1 MSYAACTLEHMAQ
14 RDHAPKKISA
24 AEMADALLRSG
35 YLLESRVTRVLQS
48 INYNVEP
55 NWTYP
60 DPETGKPRELDIYAT
75 GDQWLDRGRGGRG
88 IYEEVGFELLI
99 ECVNNPQPVVF
110 FTRDDRLAKYN
121 AATIPCH
128 GRPLSMKAKGG
139 KEERVTE
146 FLKMQDF
153 HRYCTPKHAT
163 QYCSFSQK
171 KGSTEWMALH
181 EDDHFLTFKKLDDA
195 LWHRF
200 DEVSEEDDEEQ
211 VDAKVAKDAPE
222 EAISLWFMFP
232 ILVLEGELLEVP
244 ANSRRIKPRKTDH
257 VRFAQTVIHDGHK
270 YVTHIDVVTERSLR
284 RFLRVLDEE
293 FDEIYRRVYCEG
305 DALEAAIK
313 GGNLVAEEPPT
324 GRNGH

>member
-1 MSYAACTLEHMAQ
+1 MSHVRCTLEPMAP
-14 RDHAPKKISA
+14 RDPPKKISA

-35 YLLESRVTRVLQS
+35 YLLESRVARVLRS
-48 INYNVEP
+48 IRYDVEP

-110 FTRDDRLAKYN
+110 FTRDDASAKFN
-121 AATIPCH
+121 AGTIPCH
-128 GRPLSMKAKGG
+128 GRPSWVKAKGG
-139 KEERVTE
+139 KEQRVTE
-146 FLKMQDF
+146 FLKMQEF
-153 HRYCTPKHAT
+153 HRYCGAKYAT

-171 KGSTEWMALH
+171 KGSMEWMALH
-181 EDDHFLTFKKLDDA
+181 EDDHFLSFKKLDDA

-200 DEVSEEDDEEQ
+200 DEAEEEEED
-211 VDAKVAKDAPE
+211 AKDTRE

-232 ILVLEGELLEVP
+232 IVVLEGELMEVS
-244 ANSRRIKPRKTDH
+244 ATSRRIRPRKTGH
-257 VRFAQTVIHDGHK
+257 VRFSQTFIHDGDK
-270 YVTHIDVVTERSLR
+270 YVTHIDVVTESSLR
-284 RFLRVLDEE
+284 RFLRLLDEE
-293 FDEIYRRVYCEG
+293 FEEIYRRVHNAG

-313 GGNLVAEEPPT
+313 GGNLVPEGPPA
-324 GRNGH
+324 GAKSH